1 MSKSL
6 YTTLGVDS
14 NASADEIKKAY
25 RKLARQY
32 HPDVN
37 KDKGAE
43 EKFKEINAAY
53 EILSDPEKRAQYDQ
67 VGDRMFGGQNFHDF
81 ARHQGYEFDFNDLFS
96 SFFGAKSGFRNTGGF
111 GGFGGDFGGGFG
123 APSLDTKG
131 IIRISFEKAILGGK
145 QEFQVGGEKRNIS
158 IPAGV
163 SEGETI
169 RLKGFGKQLGMQKGD
184 MLLKIEIEKSPEY
197 ERDGNDLIKSFDL
210 PLKIA
215 LFGGK
220 VDVPTLHKDITLKI
234 PPNTKNNQKFRVK
247 ELGALD
253 RKSLQKGNL
262 FLKANIILPDSTTFS
277 EQLKALLEKE
287 LP

>member
-1 MSKSL
+1 MSTKSL
-6 YTTLGVDS
+6 YDTLGVPT

-37 KDKGAE
+37 QDKGAE

-53 EILSDPEKRAQYDQ
+53 EILSDPQKRAQYDQ
-67 VGDRMFGGQNFHDF
+67 FGDGMFGGQRFQDYAH
-81 ARHQGYEFDFNDLFS
+81 AHGHEFNLDDLFA
-96 SFFGAKSGFRNTGGF
+96 SFFNKSFGNTGGF
-111 GGFGGDFGGGFG
+111 GASSGFSGFGT
-123 APSLDTKG
+123 PSLDTKG
-131 IIRISFEKAILGGK
+131 IITISFEKAILGGK
-145 QEFQVGGEKRNIS
+145 QEYKVGGEKRMIS

-163 SEGETI
+163 TEGETI
-169 RLKGFGKQLGMQKGD
+169 RLKGFGKQLGAQKGD
-184 MLLKIEIEKSPEY
+184 MLLKVEIEKHDEY
-197 ERDGNDLIKSFDL
+197 ERDGNDLIKTFDL
-210 PLKIA
+210 PLKMA

-220 VDVPTLHKDITLKI
+220 LTLPTLYKDITLKI

-253 RKSLQKGNL
+253 RKSLQKGDL
-262 FLKANIILPDSTTFS
+262 FLKANIMLPDSTSFS
-277 EQLKALLEKE
+277 EPLRSLLEKE